1 MNVVICTLAI
11 LAVIII
17 FYNSLYR
24 KIDKDCEELRKTV
37 LDAQE
42 ELFSEIE
49 DNWQAIQNVRSD
61 ISYSL
66 REKN

>member
-1 MNVVICTLAI
+1 MS
-11 LAVIII
+11 I

-24 KIDKDCEELRKTV
+24 KIDHDCEELRKTA

-61 ISYSL
+61 ISYIPK
-66 REKN
+66 REEIKDPLK